1 MLQPPGG
8 HNGHACPCQ
17 LLHQLP
23 PLLLH
28 VHPVQ
33 DDPVQDAGQERKGS
47 VYSADHLTTLQVD
60 GSVSSV
66 IYKSVEQSIV
76 M

>member
-17 LLHQLP
+17 LFNQFP
-23 PLLLH
+23 SLLLH

-33 DDPVQDAGQERKGS
+33 DDPVQDAGQERKAS

>member
-33 DDPVQDAGQERKGS
+33 DDPVQDAGQERKAS
-47 VYSADHLTTLQVD
+47 VYSADHLATLQVD